1 MNSPTNETGRDALAP
16 APPVAGAMGLYSRDE
31 ENLIADVM
39 NESGATRAVVIQEL
53 MALRMLVPKPPCP
66 PAKRPMPPLKPP
78 PPPHLVKAA
87 GPGSVRAC

>member
-39 NESGATRAVVIQEL
+39 NESGATRAVVIQEQ
-53 MALRMLVPKPPCP
+53 
-66 PAKRPMPPLKPP
+66 RPNMPNLSN
-78 PPPHLVKAA
+78 HHH
-87 GPGSVRAC
+87 